1 MMKRL
6 EKNRRIFTVVG
17 MLAVT
22 VVSAGCGQH
31 VSLAENTE
39 QPGMV
44 IIQQSIVDQAE
55 NMGKNSDE
63 EDSTKTAEEETASET
78 ETGAEAASEDVTSTI
93 VETEPVTTIEIETG
107 TPQITPKET
116 ETVYDGVQ
124 EDSFFENSV
133 FVGDSVMM
141 GFRNY
146 ILRQEEGFMGSPEFL
161 VSGSYSL
168 RMALNPVS
176 SSTIHPVYQG
186 EQRLIWDSMSMLGV
200 KKAFIALGL
209 NDIGMLSVEDT
220 YENYQ
225 KVIAA
230 IYEANPDISIY
241 VISSTNIYNGSEVG
255 NLNNE
260 NVRLLNQKMKNYCAE
275 SKEEF
280 IDIADYL
287 IDENGYLKDEYCS
300 DNYVH
305 QTPAA
310 YDIWVQVLREFAN
323 RHQELDQ
330 QTSETDSVQLAEEG
344 SPIADPLDQ
353 EGNTEAETQT
363 GLETEKVEE

>member
-1 MMKRL
+1 MKRL
-6 EKNRRIFTVVG
+6 EKNRRKILTAVG

-22 VVSAGCGQH
+22 VISAGCGQH

-39 QPGMV
+39 QPGV
-44 IIQQSIVDQAE
+44 WITQQGDINQDESTKE
-55 NMGKNSDE
+55 NSK
-63 EDSTKTAEEETASET
+63 EDSSESTATAEYETNEEGQIIEKNTEET
-78 ETGAEAASEDVTSTI
+78 ETTEAI
-93 VETEPVTTIEIETG
+93 VETTEELETG
-107 TPQITPKET
+107 TPKITPKET
-116 ETVYDGVQ
+116 QAVYDGIK

-146 ILRQEEGFMGSPEFL
+146 ILRQENGFMGSPEFL

-176 SSTIHPVYQG
+176 ETTIHPVYQG
-186 EQRLIWDSMSMLGV
+186 KQQLIWDAMSMLGV

-230 IYEANPDISIY
+230 IYEANPDIAIY
-241 VISSTNIYNGSEVG
+241 VISTTNIYNGSEVG

-260 NVRLLNQKMKNYCAE
+260 NVRLLNQKMKNYCAR

-287 IDENGYLKDEYCS
+287 IDEDGYLKEEYCS

-305 QTPAA
+305 QTSAA
-310 YDIWVQVLREFAN
+310 YDIWVQVLRQFASE
-323 RHQELDQ
+323 HQEADQ
-330 QTSETDSVQLAEEG
+330 QTEG
-344 SPIADPLDQ
+344 LDQ
-353 EGNTEAETQT
+353 TLDIQKEESVTAIE
-363 GLETEKVEE
+363 ETEGKAGTETERVEE

>member
-6 EKNRRIFTVVG
+6 KKNRRGILTAVG

-22 VVSAGCGQH
+22 VISTGCGQH

-39 QPGMV
+39 QPGVWMT
-44 IIQQSIVDQAE
+44 QQEDTNQDESI
-55 NMGKNSDE
+55 K
-63 EDSTKTAEEETASET
+63 EEETNKEELITEQSTEET
-78 ETGAEAASEDVTSTI
+78 ETESESP
-93 VETEPVTTIEIETG
+93 TEITIETTEELETG
-107 TPQITPKET
+107 TPKIAPKET
-116 ETVYDGVQ
+116 QAIYDGTQ

-146 ILRQEEGFMGSPEFL
+146 ILRQEDGFMGNPEFL

-176 SSTIHPVYQG
+176 ENTIHPVYQG
-186 EQRLIWDSMSMLGV
+186 KQQLIWDAMAMLGV

-230 IYEANPDISIY
+230 IYEANPDIAIY
-241 VISSTNIYNGSEVG
+241 VISTTNIYNGSEVG

-260 NVRLLNQKMKNYCAE
+260 NVRLLNQKMKNYCAR

-310 YDIWVQVLREFAN
+310 YDIWVQVLREFASK
-323 RHQELDQ
+323 HQ
-330 QTSETDSVQLAEEG
+330 
-344 SPIADPLDQ
+344 DQ
-353 EGNTEAETQT
+353 EGNQQTEEFDQTSDTEEETKD
-363 GLETEKVEE
+363 GEEERKEREEGETETKTERE

>member
-6 EKNRRIFTVVG
+6 EKSRRRIFTAIG
-17 MLAVT
+17 MAAVA

-39 QPGMV
+39 QPGMM
-44 IIQQSIVDQAE
+44 ITQQSDVNQVETIE
-55 NMGKNSDE
+55 KNSDE
-63 EDSTKTAEEETASET
+63 SEEPTGTIQENTNEEILNKNT
-78 ETGAEAASEDVTSTI
+78 E
-93 VETEPVTTIEIETG
+93 IEIESLPVETTEIEELETG
-107 TPQITPKET
+107 VPQIAPKET
-116 ETVYDGVQ
+116 QAIYDGTQ
-124 EDSFFENSV
+124 EDAFFENSV

-146 ILRQEEGFMGSPEFL
+146 ILRQSEGFMGNPEFL

-176 SSTIHPVYQG
+176 STTIHPIYQG
-186 EQRLIWDSMSMLGV
+186 EQRLIWDAMSMLGV

-220 YENYQ
+220 YENYL

-241 VISSTNIYNGSEVG
+241 VISTTNIYNGSEVG

-260 NVRLLNQKMKNYCAE
+260 NVRLLNQKMKNYCAK

-280 IDIADYL
+280 INIADYL
-287 IDENGYLKDEYCS
+287 IDENGYLKEEYCS

-305 QTPAA
+305 QTSAA
-310 YDIWVQVLREFAN
+310 YDIWVQVLREFAS
-323 RHQELDQ
+323 RHQEQNQ
-330 QTSETDSVQLAEEG
+330 QIEDKEASQTTNQLEERNTE
-344 SPIADPLDQ
+344 Q
-353 EGNTEAETQT
+353 EGTKVQEES
-363 GLETEKVEE
+363 GTEKVEE